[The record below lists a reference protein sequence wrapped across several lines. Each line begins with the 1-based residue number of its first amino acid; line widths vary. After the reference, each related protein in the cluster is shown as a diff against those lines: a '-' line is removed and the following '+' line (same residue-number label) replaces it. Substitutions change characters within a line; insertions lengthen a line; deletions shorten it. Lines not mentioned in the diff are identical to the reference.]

1 MNYMADNNVYYLWG
15 GEVYLIDQKITEI
28 IDEVWQAGGE
38 EPEVV
43 YVDADEIS
51 ALELGQTLEFSP
63 LFTLARVVII
73 KRPGWLAKSYRKL
86 RKIDET
92 LQVLQDYLQND
103 NHGQVLIIT
112 SAENNASNPITKLLV
127 KNVQVINVKTLSP
140 KELEA
145 WCKSAIQQ
153 QNVRV
158 APAALNRMVG
168 SGQDMYYLQNLIDKL
183 SLIGS
188 PAGIG
193 AAEMEEQLDSKQEIK
208 VFKLTD
214 ALMNRNLKGA
224 MAAFYQLQE
233 QGQHYLLLLHM
244 ITRQYLMLSK
254 IKFYKETGCNA
265 AKIAELTGQKDFII
279 KKMLEQ
285 ATNFSR
291 LEIRKIFT
299 RLLEIDT
306 SLKSESKDPQILM
319 ETLLVEL
326 CG

>member
-1 MNYMADNNVYYLWG
+1 MADNNVYYLWG
-15 GEVYLIDQKITEI
+15 EEVYLIDKKIAEI
-28 IDEVWQAGGE
+28 IDEVWKAGGE

-43 YVDADEIS
+43 YVDAEEIS
-51 ALELGQTLEFSP
+51 ALDLGQTLEFSP

-73 KRPGWLAKSYRKL
+73 KRPGWLGKSYRKL
-86 RKIDET
+86 RKIEET

-127 KNVQVINVKTLSP
+127 KNARVINVKTLSP

-145 WCKSAIQQ
+145 WCKSALQQ

-168 SGQDMYYLQNLIDKL
+168 SGRDMYYLQNLIDKL
-183 SLIGS
+183 SLISS

-193 AAEMEEQLDSKQEIK
+193 VAEMEEHLDSKQEIK

-214 ALMNRNLKGA
+214 ALLNRNLKGA

-233 QGQHYLLLLHM
+233 QGQHHLLLLHM
-244 ITRQYLMLSK
+244 IIRQFVMMSK
-254 IKFYKETGCNA
+254 IKFYKEAGYNTS
-265 AKIAELTGQKDFII
+265 KIAELMGQKDFII
-279 KKMLEQ
+279 KKMAEQ
-285 ATNFSR
+285 AANFSKV
-291 LEIRKIFT
+291 EIRRIFT

-306 SLKSESKDPQILM
+306 SLKSESKNPQMLM